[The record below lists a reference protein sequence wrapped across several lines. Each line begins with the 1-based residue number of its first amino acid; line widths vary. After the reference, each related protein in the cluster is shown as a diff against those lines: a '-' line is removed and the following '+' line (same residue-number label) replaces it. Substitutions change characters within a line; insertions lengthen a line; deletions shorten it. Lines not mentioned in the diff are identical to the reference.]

1 MARRGLHTNVDK
13 DDSEDSN
20 EVVSKKSLYGMD
32 GPEDELE
39 KVFWKYLKNMFEEP
53 LSTDP
58 IWSELGQ
65 QRVISLLR
73 DVIGEDNCDDD
84 G

>member
-1 MARRGLHTNVDK
+1 MLIRMTLK
-13 DDSEDSN
+13 IQMKL
-20 EVVSKKSLYGMD
+20 VSKKSLSQVISRDDLTELYRIVMNRYGMD

-65 QRVISLLR
+65 QRIIS
-73 DVIGEDNCDDD
+73 
-84 G
+84 